1 MGRSRTMRGTTHSVE
16 GYPGWRPAKKLEF
29 ANQQRFRTQS
39 LHTFCIPRARQSSSP
54 ASIVDLIADQRTPGA
69 KTEKRP
75 SKKRAKKDRSAERP
89 PRDPNLD
96 INSAKKELQSLGL
109 DSEYIVETNSS
120 GGLTFIPRAQKA
132 AFDQRKDQ
140 DFISR
145 MHELIFAPNR
155 NSTSSA
161 SSSRCVESFTSTS
174 SAMASNLSLSTLGDE
189 VDSSSLLLDTSVAKD
204 AYAHATFRLTYVHV
218 KNKLIAEF
226 GKRRFR
232 RFQADVQ
239 HLMCEREKQHS
250 RSVSLSTR
258 PESTSVALFGA
269 GDPDTAEDVSCS
281 IDHEV
286 GGGGSGG
293 GSGAPKNCS
302 SFDESRETFAS
313 SCASARDAADSTDSI
328 LGFAEAHRHNKHIV
342 QRRPAALSSASH
354 SSRLTASQMD
364 VLSDRVSTI
373 FDHPSGPELL
383 FSSASF
389 GQRSAMPAFYKQMEH
404 LGIWCWALI
413 VIDTAGRV
421 FGCYSE
427 VPFTERVQTCGKRD
441 MLFSLSGGEIPE
453 EQQRRAG
460 KLESETNPGEV
471 SFQSF
476 EWNALTSSRLLA
488 GTSQLRVSNRKGFD
502 FCVYD
507 GFSAGIRS
515 ASRNCAALADQP
527 KEFRV
532 AAVEVWVPGNL
543 SHFART

>member
-1 MGRSRTMRGTTHSVE
+1 MRGTTHSVE

-29 ANQQRFRTQS
+29 ANQRFRTQS
-39 LHTFCIPRARQSSSP
+39 LHTFCIPRARQSSP
-54 ASIVDLIADQRTPGA
+54 ASIVDLVGNQRTPGA
-69 KTEKRP
+69 TKEKRP
-75 SKKRAKKDRSAERP
+75 SKKRTKKDRSAER

-96 INSAKKELQSLGL
+96 INSAKKQLQSLGL
-109 DSEYIVETNSS
+109 DSEYIIETNSS

-145 MHELIFAPNR
+145 MHELIFASNR
-155 NSTSSA
+155 NSTTA
-161 SSSRCVESFTSTS
+161 ASSRCVESFSSTS
-174 SAMASNLSLSTLGDE
+174 SAMASNLSLSTLADDF
-189 VDSSSLLLDTSVAKD
+189 DSSHSFDTSVVND
-204 AYAHATFRLTYVHV
+204 VVPTFRLTYVHV

-258 PESTSVALFGA
+258 PESTTVALFGA
-269 GDPDTAEDVSCS
+269 GDADTAEDTTCS
-281 IDHEV
+281 LEHQV
-286 GGGGSGG
+286 GGGET
-293 GSGAPKNCS
+293 KDCR
-302 SFDESRETFAS
+302 SFEESETFAS
-313 SCASARDAADSTDSI
+313 SRTSARDVADSTESI
-328 LGFAEAHRHNKHIV
+328 LGFAEAHRYNKRV

-354 SSRLTASQMD
+354 SSRLTASQMA

-383 FSSASF
+383 YSSASF

-413 VIDTAGRV
+413 VVDTAGRV

-453 EQQRRAG
+453 EQQRRADN
-460 KLESETNPGEV
+460 LESETRPGEV
-471 SFQSF
+471 TFQSF

-515 ASRNCAALADQP
+515 ASRSCAALADQP